1 MADRFDKFTERARR
15 VLTLA
20 QEEAQRFNHNYIGTE
35 HLLLGLVREGDG
47 VAAKVLG
54 NLGVELG
61 KVRSAV
67 EFIIGRG
74 DRAVLG
80 EIGLTP
86 RAKKVIELAVDE
98 ARRLNHHYIGTEH
111 LLLGLVRE
119 GEGIA
124 AGVLESLGV
133 NLERVRAETTRILS
147 QSGPATAGAGAGASS
162 SGGRSTT
169 RTPTIDELGFDLTAA
184 ARAGSLD
191 PVIGR
196 SKEIQRVVQILSRRT
211 KNNPVLIGEP
221 GVGKT
226 AVVEGLAQQ
235 IASGE
240 VPDTLQGK
248 RLLTLD
254 IGSLVAGTKYR
265 GEFEERLKKV
275 VKELKGA
282 GNCLLFIDEL
292 HMLVG
297 AGAAEG
303 AVDAANILKPSLARG
318 ELQTIGATTL
328 DDYRKHI
335 ERDAAL
341 ERRFQPIVVE
351 EPSVSETVQILRGI
365 KERYE
370 EHHKLQITDEALV
383 AAAEMSSR
391 YIADR
396 ALPDKAID
404 LIDESAS
411 RVRIRRSYTPPSLK
425 EATVGLESIRKEKEQ
440 AINQQ
445 QYEFAADLRD
455 RELKLTERIAEL
467 ESDLDQQRDH
477 DSSDVLAE
485 DIAEVVSMWTGIP
498 LVQIATEE
506 SERLLHMEEDLHERI
521 VGQEEPIVAL
531 AKAVR
536 RARAGLKDPR
546 RPIGVF
552 MFLGP
557 TGVGKTE
564 LARAL
569 ADFMFGS
576 DDNMVRLDM
585 SEFMERHTVARLVGA
600 PPGYVGYDDGGQL
613 TDTVRRKSYCLI
625 LLDEIEKA
633 HPEVFNL
640 LLQVFDDGH
649 LTDAKGRH
657 VDFRNTIIIMTS
669 NVGSDLIRRESSIG
683 FSTINNEEQ
692 TEKQRYERMKD
703 KVLQEM
709 KRVFRP
715 EFLNR
720 VDQTVVFH
728 PLSKAHIRSIV
739 DMMLNDVESRLGE
752 KQVELDV
759 TEAAR
764 DWLGEKGYD
773 PIFGARPLR
782 RVIQERLEDSLSE
795 SLLRGD
801 FEPGQTIRVDLIKEL
816 NENGVEEEMLHY
828 ERIVAAAVEAP
839 TPEPIEAEI
848 IAETVS
854 EPTSEDETEEP
865 VATS

>member
-47 VAAKVLG
+47 VAAKVLS

-162 SGGRSTT
+162 SSGSRSAT
-169 RTPTIDELGFDLTAA
+169 RTPTIDQLGFDLTAA
-184 ARAGSLD
+184 ARAGTLD

-226 AVVEGLAQQ
+226 AVVEGLAQH
-235 IASGE
+235 IASGD
-240 VPDTLQGK
+240 VPETLQGK

-275 VKELKGA
+275 VEEIKGA
-282 GNCLLFIDEL
+282 GNCVLFIDEL

-341 ERRFQPIVVE
+341 ERRFQPIVLE
-351 EPSVSETVQILRGI
+351 EPSVEETVEILRGI
-365 KERYE
+365 KDRYE
-370 EHHKLQITDEALV
+370 EHHKLVITDEALV

-391 YIADR
+391 YISDR

-425 EATVGLESIRKEKEQ
+425 EATVGLEGIRKEKEQ

-445 QYEFAADLRD
+445 QYEYAADLRD
-455 RELKLTERIAEL
+455 RELKLTQRISEL
-467 ESDLDQQRDH
+467 EEDLDQQRER

-506 SERLLHMEEDLHERI
+506 SERLLRMEEDLHERI

-633 HPEVFNL
+633 HPEVFNM

-649 LTDAKGRH
+649 LTDAKGRR

-669 NVGSDLIRRESSIG
+669 NVGSDLIRRESAIG
-683 FSTINNEEQ
+683 FSTVNDEDAS
-692 TEKQRYERMKD
+692 EKQRYEKMKD

-720 VDQTVVFH
+720 VDTTLVFH
-728 PLSKAHIRSIV
+728 PLSRAHIREIV
-739 DMMLNDVESRLGE
+739 DMMLKEVDSRIKE
-752 KQVELDV
+752 KEVLLDV
-759 TEAAR
+759 TEGAR

-795 SLLRGD
+795 ALLRGD
-801 FEPGQTIRVDLIKEL
+801 FQAGDTIRVDLSKEL
-816 NENGVEEEMLHY
+816 NENGVEEDMLHY
-828 ERIVAAAVEAP
+828 ERIEGLSRAEEIAAEVEAAAEGEGESGEEEEEGEA
-839 TPEPIEAEI
+839 
-848 IAETVS
+848 
-854 EPTSEDETEEP
+854 

>member
-47 VAAKVLG
+47 VAAKVLS

-147 QSGPATAGAGAGASS
+147 QSGPQTAGAGAGARQS
-162 SGGRSTT
+162 T
-169 RTPTIDELGFDLTAA
+169 RTPTIDQLGFDLTAA
-184 ARAGSLD
+184 ARNSTLD

-196 SKEIQRVVQILSRRT
+196 EKEIQRVVQILSRRT

-226 AVVEGLAQQ
+226 AVVEGLAQH
-235 IASGE
+235 IASGD
-240 VPDTLQGK
+240 VPETLQGK

-275 VKELKGA
+275 VEEIKSA
-282 GNCLLFIDEL
+282 GNCVLFIDEL

-351 EPSVSETVQILRGI
+351 EPTTEETIEILRGI
-365 KERYE
+365 KDRYE
-370 EHHKLQITDEALV
+370 EHHKLTITDEALV

-391 YIADR
+391 YISDR

-425 EATVGLESIRKEKEQ
+425 EATVGLEGIRKEKEQ

-445 QYEFAADLRD
+445 QYEYAADLRD
-455 RELKLTERIAEL
+455 RELKLQERIGEL
-467 ESDLDQQRDH
+467 ETDLDQERER

-498 LVQIATEE
+498 VVQIATEE
-506 SERLLHMEEDLHERI
+506 SERLLHMEEDIHQRI

-576 DDNMVRLDM
+576 DDNMIRLDM

-633 HPEVFNL
+633 HPEVFNM

-649 LTDAKGRH
+649 LTDAKGRR

-669 NVGSDLIRRESSIG
+669 NVGSDLIRRENTLG
-683 FSTINNEEQ
+683 FSAAANEEQ
-692 TEKQRYERMKD
+692 SERQRYERMKD

-720 VDQTVVFH
+720 VDTTLVFH

-739 DMMLNDVESRLGE
+739 DMMLNEVDQRIREKDV
-752 KQVELDV
+752 VLDV
-759 TEAAR
+759 TEPAR
-764 DWLGEKGYD
+764 EWLGEKGYD
-773 PIFGARPLR
+773 PVFGARPLR

-801 FEPGQTIRVDLIKEL
+801 FESGDTIRVDLITEL
-816 NENGVEEEMLHY
+816 NENGAEEQMLRYERVAKAEEAPETGEAEEE
-828 ERIVAAAVEAP
+828 EGEA
-839 TPEPIEAEI
+839 
-848 IAETVS
+848 
-854 EPTSEDETEEP
+854 

>member
-47 VAAKVLG
+47 VAAKVLS

-162 SGGRSTT
+162 SSGSRSAT
-169 RTPTIDELGFDLTAA
+169 RTPTIDQLGFDLTAA
-184 ARAGSLD
+184 ARAGTLD

-226 AVVEGLAQQ
+226 AVVEGLAQH
-235 IASGE
+235 IASGD
-240 VPDTLQGK
+240 VPETLQGK

-275 VKELKGA
+275 VEEIKGA
-282 GNCLLFIDEL
+282 GNCVLFIDEL

-341 ERRFQPIVVE
+341 ERRFQPIVLE
-351 EPSVSETVQILRGI
+351 EPSVEETVEILRGI
-365 KERYE
+365 KDRYE
-370 EHHKLQITDEALV
+370 EHHKLVITDEALV

-391 YIADR
+391 YISDR

-425 EATVGLESIRKEKEQ
+425 EATVGLEGIRKEKEQ

-445 QYEFAADLRD
+445 QYEYAADLRD
-455 RELKLTERIAEL
+455 RELKLTQRISEL
-467 ESDLDQQRDH
+467 EEDLDQQRER

-506 SERLLHMEEDLHERI
+506 SERLLRMEEDLHERI

-633 HPEVFNL
+633 HPEVFNM

-649 LTDAKGRH
+649 LTDAKGRR

-669 NVGSDLIRRESSIG
+669 NVGSDLIRRESAIG
-683 FSTINNEEQ
+683 FSTVNDEDAS
-692 TEKQRYERMKD
+692 EKQRYEKMKD

-720 VDQTVVFH
+720 VDTTLVFH
-728 PLSKAHIRSIV
+728 PLSRAHIREIV
-739 DMMLNDVESRLGE
+739 DMMLKEVDSRIKE
-752 KQVELDV
+752 KEVLLDV
-759 TEAAR
+759 TEGAR

-795 SLLRGD
+795 ALLRGD
-801 FEPGQTIRVDLIKEL
+801 FQAGDTIRVDLSKEL
-816 NENGVEEEMLHY
+816 NENGVEEDMLHY
-828 ERIVAAAVEAP
+828 ERIEGLSRAEEIAAEVEAAAESEGESGEEEEEGEA
-839 TPEPIEAEI
+839 
-848 IAETVS
+848 
-854 EPTSEDETEEP
+854 